1 MTVYVLQKLF
11 ILALGVL
18 LLYYHA
24 SQVGNLHKLAPHVS
38 NHNIPFVYFSSK
50 RENVLVYLS
59 NAIEKH
65 CKEIGLC
72 YEGPY
77 KKWGSYGFQNGI
89 IHLDEY
95 YPNALSD
102 TYKGVSGYIYSTKNV
117 EFAKEQPDIP
127 FVFTTTSEVVVENCE
142 FIEDAYK
149 EILLAESKGEI
160 IINRY
165 EELSQNKLDWIHTNV
180 KKEYENN
187 QDKLDYC
194 SFLKAKFPTII
205 P

>member
-1 MTVYVLQKLF
+1 MLP
-11 ILALGVL
+11 
-18 LLYYHA
+18 LYYHA
-24 SQVGNLHKLAPHVS
+24 SQVGNLHKLTPHVS
-38 NHNIPFVYFSSK
+38 NHNLPFVYFSSK

-65 CKEIGLC
+65 CKEMGLC
-72 YEGPY
+72 FEGPY

-89 IHLDEY
+89 IYLDEY
-95 YPNALSD
+95 YPNALTD
-102 TYKGVSGYIYSTKNV
+102 TYKGVSGYIYAT
-117 EFAKEQPDIP
+117 ETIGLAKELKDIP
-127 FVFTTTSEVVVENCE
+127 FAFATTSEVSVEHCE
-142 FIEDAYK
+142 FIDDAYK
-149 EILLAESKGEI
+149 AILLAESRGEM

-165 EELSQNKLDWIHTNV
+165 DDLSQSKLDWIWTNV

-187 QDKLDYC
+187 QDRLDYC

>member
-1 MTVYVLQKLF
+1 MF
-11 ILALGVL
+11 
-18 LLYYHA
+18 YHA
-24 SQVGNLHKLAPHVS
+24 TQVGNLHKLIPHVS

-50 RENVLVYLS
+50 RENVLVYLI

-65 CKEIGLC
+65 CKEIWLHH
-72 YEGPY
+72 EGPY

-89 IHLDEY
+89 INLDEY

-102 TYKGVSGYIYSTKNV
+102 TYKGVSGYIYSTKTV
-117 EFAKEQPDIP
+117 EFAEELPDIP
-127 FVFTTTSEVVVENCE
+127 FAFTTTSEVMIENCE

-165 EELSQNKLDWIHTNV
+165 EDLSPKKLDWIHTNI
-180 KKEYENN
+180 KNEYKNN
-187 QDKLDYC
+187 QDRLDYC
-194 SFLKAKFPTII
+194 SFLKAKFPTIL

>member
-1 MTVYVLQKLF
+1 M
-11 ILALGVL
+11 
-18 LLYYHA
+18 YYHA
-24 SQVGNLHKLAPHVS
+24 SQVGNLHKLTPHVS
-38 NHNIPFVYFSSK
+38 NHNLPLVYFSSK

-102 TYKGVSGYIYSTKNV
+102 TYKGVSGYIYSTKTV
-117 EFAKEQPDIP
+117 EFAKELQDIP
-127 FVFTTTSEVVVENCE
+127 FAFTTTSEVIVENCE

-149 EILLAESKGEI
+149 AILLAESRGEI

-165 EELSQNKLDWIHTNV
+165 EELSQSKLDWICTNIRN
-180 KKEYENN
+180 EYENN
-187 QDKLDYC
+187 QDRLDYC
-194 SFLKAKFPTII
+194 SFLKTKFPKII